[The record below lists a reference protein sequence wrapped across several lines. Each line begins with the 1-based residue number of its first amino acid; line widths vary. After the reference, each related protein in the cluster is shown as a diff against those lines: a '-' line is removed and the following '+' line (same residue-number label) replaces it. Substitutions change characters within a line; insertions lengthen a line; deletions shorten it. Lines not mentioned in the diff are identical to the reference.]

1 MTDRLAFLTLKEL
14 MENLKQHEIRSEEV
28 QEIIGRVPGGLIRW
42 GITVIFMVMLALLGV
57 TWFIK
62 YPDLLA
68 APVVIT
74 TTPAP
79 INLVARTNGRI
90 QLLKA
95 DNAACKAG
103 DVVAVIQSNTNLQ
116 AVLELEPQIIANA
129 PVSLSSSVGELQ
141 PYLSAFTQAQ
151 VNFTVFTETASFDK
165 QIEQLT
171 KQLATYKKLN
181 KALLAQQQL
190 AKQELQLALQK
201 FKTDSILFEQKVTAA
216 LDFNTAKTAWLQQQ
230 RNVRNLETGLINNE
244 LQAGQ
249 LEQQITT
256 LELQKEEQAQ
266 KLTLHVANTRQELL
280 SQLARW
286 KEIYLLTAP
295 IAGQVAYLGFL
306 ENDLNVETGKPIFS
320 IIPDKGVLMARAE
333 LPLQGSGKV
342 KAGQQVNIRLANY
355 PYEQFGL
362 LRGTV
367 QSVSEIPSEAK
378 YFVNIAL
385 PPDLITSQ
393 KRIIPFKQQ
402 LSGTTEIITEELR
415 LLERFF
421 YEFRR
426 LIRAR

>member
-1 MTDRLAFLTLKEL
+1 MCSYRLK
-14 MENLKQHEIRSEEV
+14 MKNLNPIEIRSEEV

-42 GITVIFMVMLALLGV
+42 GITVIFLVMLALLGV

-62 YPDLLA
+62 YPDLLT
-68 APVVIT
+68 APIVIT

-79 INLVARTNGRI
+79 VNLIARTGGRI
-90 QLLKA
+90 QLLKN
-95 DNAACKAG
+95 DNAVCKAG
-103 DVVAVIQSNTNLQ
+103 DVVAVIQSNANLQ
-116 AVLELEPQIIANA
+116 AVLELEQQINA
-129 PVSLSSSVGELQ
+129 DSPISFSGSVGELQ

-165 QIEQLT
+165 QIEQLI

-181 KALLAQQQL
+181 KALLAQQEL

-216 LDFNTAKTAWLQQQ
+216 LDFNNAKTAWLQQQ

-249 LEQQITT
+249 ISQQVTN

-266 KLTLHVANTRQELL
+266 KLTLNVANARQELL

-286 KEIYLLTAP
+286 KETYLLTAP
-295 IAGQVAYLGFL
+295 VTGHVAYLGFL
-306 ENDLNVETGKPIFS
+306 ESDLHVEAGKPVFS
-320 IIPDKGVLMARAE
+320 VIPDAGILIARAD

-367 QSVSEIPSEAK
+367 QSVSEIPNEAK
-378 YFVNIAL
+378 YFVNIEL
-385 PPDLITSQ
+385 PPSLITSQ
-393 KRIIPFKQQ
+393 KKAIPFKQQ
-402 LSGTTEIITEELR
+402 LSGTTEIITEDLR

-426 LIRAR
+426 LIRRTE